1 MIPIKSTFVFLII
14 FAVFRAQEADSIKEQ
29 SERMAKDRTHG
40 IDIVDFHGHK
50 KRDLIEELERIEVQ
64 KQIERDRNLPND
76 LQILRLKRQD
86 HPHPHVGDVHPE
98 NIKGEMMESVPV
110 EPEEISIQTTI
121 SSTAMEQEQVSPS
134 EDSIDQTTD
143 LPKHKHTLYTQG
155 NVHRHFLK
163 SSSSEELAE
172 IVAREGKKV
181 QNPTV
186 SNQSMEQFES
196 EERLKRDLIAIGSD
210 EEPEANN
217 STQTTIVPTT
227 IEQIPAPEDSIDQ
240 PTELPGHKKVHEKKL
255 NSSSS
260 SEEQEKVHEK
270 KSKSSSSSEEQE
282 KVKKVGK
289 KVQEVP
295 QKTEGAEIEYEG
307 KPSMLPVIPPHL
319 EEPLAMDQVIKKVE
333 VEERMK
339 LKKRDLTGIGTD
351 LHEEY
356 DPQSLPAQNPDD
368 VHMSRA
374 KRYRVEP

>member
-1 MIPIKSTFVFLII
+1 MIPIKSTFVFLCI
-14 FAVFRAQEADSIKEQ
+14 FAVFRVGFSGVPYFSNYPFSYHQKEAQEADSIKEQ

-50 KRDLIEELERIEVQ
+50 KRDLIEEIERIEVQ

-76 LQILRLKRQD
+76 LEILRLKRQD

-98 NIKGEMMESVPV
+98 NIKGEMMESNPV

-134 EDSIDQTTD
+134 EDSIGQTTD
-143 LPKHKHTLYTQG
+143 LPKHRHTLYSEG

-172 IVAREGKKV
+172 NVAREGKKV

-186 SNQSMEQFES
+186 SNQRMEQSES
-196 EERLKRDLIAIGSD
+196 EERSRLKRDLIAIGSD
-210 EEPEANN
+210 EEPEAKN

-255 NSSSS
+255 
-260 SEEQEKVHEK
+260 
-270 KSKSSSSSEEQE
+270 KSSSSSEEQE
-282 KVKKVGK
+282 KAKKVGK
-289 KVQEVP
+289 KVQE
-295 QKTEGAEIEYEG
+295 
-307 KPSMLPVIPPHL
+307 
-319 EEPLAMDQVIKKVE
+319 EPLALDQVNKKVE

-339 LKKRDLTGIGTD
+339 LKNRDLTGIGTD